1 MIIAQQGL
9 GTVLRQV
16 MDDDNEEDSD
26 DDDDESFVLGVT
38 SVINMTELKVIH
50 MVVSKMLYLHS
61 NLILI

>member
-16 MDDDNEEDSD
+16 LDDGNEEDSDD

-38 SVINMTELKVIH
+38 SVINMTEHKVINFYCFL
-50 MVVSKMLYLHS
+50 S
-61 NLILI
+61 